1 MNALKMELYELVD
14 RLPESQVSDAL
25 DFLRRLVD
33 PASLRRQSTGKPFAW
48 VGMIKN
54 GAENASSPEYI
65 DSVLAK
71 GFGRQ

>member
-1 MNALKMELYELVD
+1 MELYELVD
-14 RLPESQVSDAL
+14 RLPASQVSDAL
-25 DFLRRLVD
+25 DFLRRRVD
-33 PASLRRQSTGKPFAW
+33 PQSSHRQTAEKPFAW

-54 GAENASSPEYI
+54 GSRNASSPEHI